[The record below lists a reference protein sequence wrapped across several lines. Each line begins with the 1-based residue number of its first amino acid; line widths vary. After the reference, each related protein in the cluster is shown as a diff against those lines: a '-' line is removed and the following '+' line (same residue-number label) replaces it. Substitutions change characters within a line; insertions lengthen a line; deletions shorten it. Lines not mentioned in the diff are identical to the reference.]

1 MMGPGMPTSSAALSM
16 LITMLTPTVRF
27 HSLIQTSFCSLP
39 FLMIRSN
46 LWMSPDVLP
55 SHVVSRSIL

>member
-1 MMGPGMPTSSAALSM
+1 MIGLGMPTSSAALSM

-27 HSLIQTSFCSLP
+27 HSFIHIRRCSLP

-46 LWMSPDVLP
+46 LWMSPEALP